1 MRLNLKLLV
10 VFLVLGLNLK
20 LSANEISNDTL
31 PTDPNVT
38 HGTAEISQGANQLT
52 IDQQTDKLITNW
64 SSFNIGSDAKVQFN
78 QPSSNSSALNHVNS
92 ADPSYIYGSLE
103 ANGKVILINP
113 NGVIFANGSRVD
125 VGAIVA
131 SSLKLSDENFL
142 KDNFVFE
149 KDGIAGIVE
158 NHGTIKAFE
167 GGAVALISSIVKNNG
182 TIETPN
188 GSTALLAGEK
198 VTLNLNYNQLIS
210 YTIDSGT
217 LNGLVENN
225 NAIVANNGQVIL
237 SARGLD
243 AVRKSVV
250 NTDGII
256 EAKGINTEGGK
267 IFLEGDEITVKS
279 NSTLNATGDNGGGQ
293 ILVGGSWQ
301 NSDPTIYQAKTTTIE
316 EGATLNASA
325 NNTGNG
331 GEIVVWSDITN
342 DQSITKVQGKLTAE
356 GGKNSGNGGQ
366 IETSG
371 YKLDVEVIEVSTLAN
386 DGSAGEWLLD
396 PGEIIIRDGGSAS
409 LPGESGSSGNTTISP
424 STILTGLASS
434 NVNIYTGIN
443 GSTEYDIDVE
453 NSIAYTGDN
462 ERTLTFKATGSIDA
476 KNGLDVAITSS
487 NAPLNLIYWADAD
500 GDGDGHAQ
508 IGKGNT
514 TTNGGDLW
522 IGGGDGSTTWNGHT
536 VGDDY
541 ASTVGN
547 RLYGVFFREGAIV
560 NTGSGDIK
568 ISGRADGTH
577 NYEVGVSIA
586 ERGSSIATS
595 ITSTGN
601 IEINGSDTNSTGTI
615 DTPIYLS
622 SVASIN
628 GNGGSTK
635 NITINVDSVDSD
647 TAQFLGNITG
657 TANVIKNG
665 SGILTLSGTNTY
677 TGLTTVSAGTLT
689 LDQASS
695 TTGTVI
701 KDTSA
706 VTVNGG
712 ILNLADNT
720 ETIGAL
726 TLTAGSITGNSKI
739 LTGSSYTINP
749 GEGVSVSIAP
759 ILAGSVNL
767 TKSAQGTLTL
777 SGTNTY
783 TGNTTINRG
792 IISVSSDRNLGAVPA
807 EATASHIILNGGT
820 ISTTTTFELAST
832 RGIELG
838 SSHGTITVADST
850 TLTYDGIIADASGET
865 NNFTKD
871 GNGILDLG
879 GTNTYTGTTTISAG
893 TLKVTGT
900 LAQTAVDVDTG
911 ATYDVDLTDTVLSIE
926 GAGTI
931 DLTNAALTAGD
942 GNDLTFSGVFNG
954 ANDFTKVGSSTL
966 TLSGDNATASYTG
979 RVIID
984 DGVVSVA
991 ADSNLGDP
999 DTLDADRLIL
1009 KGGTLSASS
1018 NFTLDTNRGITLSTG
1033 GGTIN
1038 VVSGRTLTYG
1048 GVIDGTST
1056 FYKSCAGTLILSGT
1070 NTNTGST
1077 SITAGTLR
1085 VTGALDDTAVSVS
1098 SGATYDV
1105 DATDAVANISGEGT
1119 VDIASGVT
1127 LTVGSNNLS
1136 TTLSGVISG
1145 DGNLIKVGTGRITLS
1160 GANDYTGST
1169 TVSAG
1174 YLRAQHNTALGTTAG
1189 NTNVANGAT
1198 LELIGGITIGSGEDL
1213 TIIGDGMSDGNYL
1226 GALRNVSGTNTYQG
1240 SITLSTST
1248 SRIVSSDGTLNVSG
1262 NIINGSID
1270 LIITGSGDT
1279 SISGVIGSGSGALSK
1294 RGSGILTLS
1303 GTNTYTGITTIS
1315 AGTLSISAD
1324 AGLGSISSFDADRLT
1339 FNGGTLLITETITLN
1354 TNRGIT
1360 LSTDGGTI
1368 HVANTK
1374 TVTYD
1379 GVITGSTTFTK
1390 DGNGI
1395 LDLGGTNTY
1404 TGATTISDGEL
1415 NVTGSL
1421 DATALT
1427 VSSGATYDS
1436 DTTDTIGSIAG
1447 AGNIEIATGTTL
1459 TVGGDNTDTTF
1470 SGVISQDGNLT
1481 KEGSGTL
1488 TLTGTNTNTGDLTV
1502 DAGGLVLD
1510 QAGTD
1515 TGTVLHNSSNLIL
1528 NAGSV
1533 TVSDTSETVDL
1544 FTYNGGSVTG
1554 QIISISGYTY
1564 YVADGLTTTIAS
1576 ILYGD
1581 VPLVKSGP
1589 GSLVLTATNT
1599 YTGNTTI
1606 NAGTL
1611 KIDGTGSL
1619 ESGNYDALIINNGTF
1634 IHSSTTD
1641 QTLAG
1646 VISGSGTVVKEE
1658 NSTLTLTATN
1668 TYTGLTTV
1676 SAGTLTLD
1684 QASSTT
1690 GTVIKDT
1697 NAVTVNGGTLN
1708 LADNTETIGALT
1720 LTSGSI
1726 AGNSKTL
1733 TGSGYTI
1740 NPGDGVSVSIQPI
1753 LAGSGINLTKSE
1765 DGTATLSGANTY
1777 TGTTT
1782 INDGTLTVTGTL
1794 SDSTDVS
1801 NSGIYDVD
1809 TTDTINSLSG
1819 TGAVEIASGVTLT
1832 TGDTEDYTI
1841 SGIISGDG
1849 SLTKVGSGTLTL
1861 SNVNNSY
1868 TGATTVNVGT
1878 LKVTTNNALGTN
1890 AAGTTVASGATLD
1903 FANINYAT
1911 TEAITV
1917 NGGTIA
1923 TSSGTSIVAG
1933 VITLGAHSIFD
1944 IDGTQLTVSGNI
1956 TDGDGTYNITKTGN
1970 GILVLSNTTNSY
1982 DGTTTI
1988 STGTLTVIGRL
1999 DSGTYSANIINNS
2012 ALIYNSISTQEFVG
2026 AVSGTGTLT
2035 KNGSS
2040 TLTLSGTN
2048 TYSGDT
2054 TINAG
2059 TIKLTGSV
2067 NALTD
2072 LSIAS
2077 GATLDLQATQTFAT
2091 LDLDGTISNS
2101 AGSSELTITGASDL
2115 GGSITTSG
2123 SQTYSSA
2130 VTLSVDVTLTTTDSN
2145 ITFSSTIDGDG
2156 TARDLTI
2163 DMDNGVGADG
2173 TVQFANTVVQIIV

>member
-20 LSANEISNDTL
+20 LIANEISNDTL

-113 NGVIFANGSRVD
+113 NGVIFSKGSRVD

-149 KDGIAGIVE
+149 KDGIAGMVE
-158 NHGTIKAFE
+158 NRGTIKAFE
-167 GGAVALISSIVKNNG
+167 GGTVALISSIVKNNG

-210 YTIDSGT
+210 YTIDGGT

-250 NTDGII
+250 NNDGII

-279 NSTLNATGDNGGGQ
+279 NSTLNASGDNGGGQ

-301 NSDPTIYQAKTTTIE
+301 NSDPTIYQATTTTIE

-371 YKLDVEVIEVSTLAN
+371 YKLDVEGIEVSTLAN

-396 PGEIIIRDGGSAS
+396 PGAIIIRDGGSAS

-453 NSIAYTGDN
+453 NSIAYTGVN

-547 RLYGVFFREGAIV
+547 GLYGVFFREGAIV

-586 ERGSSIATS
+586 ERLSSIATS

-726 TLTAGSITGNSKI
+726 TLTAGSITGTSKI

-767 TKSAQGTLTL
+767 TKAAAGTLTL

-783 TGNTTINRG
+783 TGNTTINGG

-820 ISTTTTFELAST
+820 ISTTATFELAST

-879 GTNTYTGTTTISAG
+879 G
-893 TLKVTGT
+893 
-900 LAQTAVDVDTG
+900 
-911 ATYDVDLTDTVLSIE
+911 
-926 GAGTI
+926 
-931 DLTNAALTAGD
+931 
-942 GNDLTFSGVFNG
+942 
-954 ANDFTKVGSSTL
+954 
-966 TLSGDNATASYTG
+966 
-979 RVIID
+979 
-984 DGVVSVA
+984 
-991 ADSNLGDP
+991 
-999 DTLDADRLIL
+999 
-1009 KGGTLSASS
+1009 
-1018 NFTLDTNRGITLSTG
+1018 
-1033 GGTIN
+1033 
-1038 VVSGRTLTYG
+1038 
-1048 GVIDGTST
+1048 
-1056 FYKSCAGTLILSGT
+1056 
-1070 NTNTGST
+1070 
-1077 SITAGTLR
+1077 
-1085 VTGALDDTAVSVS
+1085 
-1098 SGATYDV
+1098 
-1105 DATDAVANISGEGT
+1105 
-1119 VDIASGVT
+1119 
-1127 LTVGSNNLS
+1127 
-1136 TTLSGVISG
+1136 
-1145 DGNLIKVGTGRITLS
+1145 
-1160 GANDYTGST
+1160 
-1169 TVSAG
+1169 
-1174 YLRAQHNTALGTTAG
+1174 
-1189 NTNVANGAT
+1189 
-1198 LELIGGITIGSGEDL
+1198 
-1213 TIIGDGMSDGNYL
+1213 
-1226 GALRNVSGTNTYQG
+1226 
-1240 SITLSTST
+1240 
-1248 SRIVSSDGTLNVSG
+1248 
-1262 NIINGSID
+1262 
-1270 LIITGSGDT
+1270 
-1279 SISGVIGSGSGALSK
+1279 
-1294 RGSGILTLS
+1294 
-1303 GTNTYTGITTIS
+1303 
-1315 AGTLSISAD
+1315 
-1324 AGLGSISSFDADRLT
+1324 
-1339 FNGGTLLITETITLN
+1339 
-1354 TNRGIT
+1354 
-1360 LSTDGGTI
+1360 
-1368 HVANTK
+1368 
-1374 TVTYD
+1374 
-1379 GVITGSTTFTK
+1379 
-1390 DGNGI
+1390 
-1395 LDLGGTNTY
+1395 
-1404 TGATTISDGEL
+1404 
-1415 NVTGSL
+1415 
-1421 DATALT
+1421 
-1427 VSSGATYDS
+1427 
-1436 DTTDTIGSIAG
+1436 
-1447 AGNIEIATGTTL
+1447 
-1459 TVGGDNTDTTF
+1459 
-1470 SGVISQDGNLT
+1470 
-1481 KEGSGTL
+1481 
-1488 TLTGTNTNTGDLTV
+1488 
-1502 DAGGLVLD
+1502 
-1510 QAGTD
+1510 
-1515 TGTVLHNSSNLIL
+1515 
-1528 NAGSV
+1528 
-1533 TVSDTSETVDL
+1533 
-1544 FTYNGGSVTG
+1544 
-1554 QIISISGYTY
+1554 
-1564 YVADGLTTTIAS
+1564 
-1576 ILYGD
+1576 
-1581 VPLVKSGP
+1581 
-1589 GSLVLTATNT
+1589 
-1599 YTGNTTI
+1599 
-1606 NAGTL
+1606 
-1611 KIDGTGSL
+1611 
-1619 ESGNYDALIINNGTF
+1619 
-1634 IHSSTTD
+1634 
-1641 QTLAG
+1641 
-1646 VISGSGTVVKEE
+1646 
-1658 NSTLTLTATN
+1658 
-1668 TYTGLTTV
+1668 
-1676 SAGTLTLD
+1676 
-1684 QASSTT
+1684 
-1690 GTVIKDT
+1690 
-1697 NAVTVNGGTLN
+1697 
-1708 LADNTETIGALT
+1708 
-1720 LTSGSI
+1720 
-1726 AGNSKTL
+1726 
-1733 TGSGYTI
+1733 
-1740 NPGDGVSVSIQPI
+1740 
-1753 LAGSGINLTKSE
+1753 
-1765 DGTATLSGANTY
+1765 ANTY

-1782 INDGTLTVTGTL
+1782 ITAGTLQVTGTL
-1794 SDSTDVS
+1794 SNSTNVI

-1819 TGAVEIASGVTLT
+1819 TGAVQIASGVTLT
-1832 TGDTEDYTI
+1832 TGDTVDYKI

-1849 SLTKVGSGTLTL
+1849 NLTKAGSGSLTLSNNSNSYTGDTTVSEGTLTL
-1861 SNVNNSY
+1861 
-1868 TGATTVNVGT
+1868 
-1878 LKVTTNNALGTN
+1878 
-1890 AAGTTVASGATLD
+1890 
-1903 FANINYAT
+1903 
-1911 TEAITV
+1911 
-1917 NGGTIA
+1917 
-1923 TSSGTSIVAG
+1923 
-1933 VITLGAHSIFD
+1933 
-1944 IDGTQLTVSGNI
+1944 
-1956 TDGDGTYNITKTGN
+1956 TGN
-1970 GILVLSNTTNSY
+1970 LS
-1982 DGTTTI
+1982 
-1988 STGTLTVIGRL
+1988 
-1999 DSGTYSANIINNS
+1999 
-2012 ALIYNSISTQEFVG
+2012 
-2026 AVSGTGTLT
+2026 
-2035 KNGSS
+2035 SS
-2040 TLTLSGTN
+2040 T
-2048 TYSGDT
+2048 
-2054 TINAG
+2054 
-2059 TIKLTGSV
+2059 
-2067 NALTD
+2067 D
-2072 LSIAS
+2072 LIISP
-2077 GATLDLQATQTFAT
+2077 GATLDLQATQTVT
-2091 LDLDGTISNS
+2091 SLDLDGTISNS
-2101 AGSSELTITGASDL
+2101 AGSSALTVSGTSDI
-2115 GGSITTSG
+2115 GGNITTSG
-2123 SQTYSSA
+2123 NQVYSGAISLTGNSILTSSLGAITLSSTVDGGSTLTTSSSSNFIASGVIGGDNPLSSLSVTAGDNAQYFGNITTTGAITFNAVGNVDAGGTITLRTTNSNVTLNADSDGDGTGTFYGGTITINSGSGNVIIRGSTIANEGYSVVGTGTLTIESNAASFGSTFTSSYLSEAATLTGLTIGKSTNTSTVTMNSAISIAGA
-2130 VTLSVDVTLTTTDSN
+2130 VTIYGNDINLNQAITGSGNITITAAQDIWMNTGFTQIYSTGSGNFIKLLAKRNISNIINAPSITLTTTGGDILLASDTDNSGGGVITIITGSSFESN
-2145 ITFSSTIDGDG
+2145 GGDITIAGG
-2156 TARDLTI
+2156 R
-2163 DMDNGVGADG
+2163 
-2173 TVQFANTVVQIIV
+2173 

>member
-10 VFLVLGLNLK
+10 IFLVLGLNLK
-20 LSANEISNDTL
+20 LSANEISNNTL

-64 SSFNIGSDAKVQFN
+64 SEFNIGSDAKVQFN

-92 ADPSYIYGSLE
+92 ADPSYIYGSLD

-113 NGVIFANGSRVD
+113 NGVIFSKGSRVD

-149 KDGIAGIVE
+149 KDGIAGMVE
-158 NHGTIKAFE
+158 NRGTIKAFE
-167 GGAVALISSIVKNNG
+167 GGTVALISSIVKNNG

-210 YTIDSGT
+210 YTIDSGV
-217 LNGLVENN
+217 LNSLVENN

-279 NSTLNATGDNGGGQ
+279 NSTLIATGDNGGGQ

-301 NSDPTIYQAKTTTIE
+301 NSDPTIYQATTTTIE

-371 YKLDVEVIEVSTLAN
+371 YKLDVEGIEVSTLAN

-396 PGEIIIRDGGSAS
+396 PGAIIIRDGGSAS
-409 LPGESGSSGNTTISP
+409 LPGESGSSGNTIISP

-453 NSIAYTGDN
+453 NSIAYTGVN

-541 ASTVGN
+541 ASTPGSQ
-547 RLYGVFFREGAIV
+547 RYGVFFRAGGTI
-560 NTGSGDIK
+560 NTGAGDIE

-701 KDTSA
+701 KDTNA

-726 TLTAGSITGNSKI
+726 TLTSGSITGNSKI
-739 LTGSSYTINP
+739 LTGSSYTLNP
-749 GEGVSVSIAP
+749 GDGVSVSIAS
-759 ILAGSVNL
+759 ILAGSGNL
-767 TKSAQGTLTL
+767 TKSAAGTATL
-777 SGTNTY
+777 SG
-783 TGNTTINRG
+783 
-792 IISVSSDRNLGAVPA
+792 A
-807 EATASHIILNGGT
+807 
-820 ISTTTTFELAST
+820 
-832 RGIELG
+832 
-838 SSHGTITVADST
+838 
-850 TLTYDGIIADASGET
+850 
-865 NNFTKD
+865 
-871 GNGILDLG
+871 
-879 GTNTYTGTTTISAG
+879 NTYTGTTTISAG
-893 TLKVTGT
+893 TLTVSGTLSDSTDVSNSGTYDVDTTDTINSLTGSGAVQIDTGVTLTTGDAGNDEISGVISGDGNLTKVGSGTLTLSGTNTFTGATTVNNGTLKVTADDALGTTAGSTTVASGATLDFAGVTYGTTESVTVNGGTISTSTGTSSFAGAITLGANSIFDVDGTQLTVSGNVTDGGNIYNIDKTGTGILVLSNTTNSYTGTTDISAGTLTVTGSLNSGTYNSNITNECALIYNSASDQTLGGVISLTGTLEKANSSTLTLSGANTYTGTTTVTAGTLEVDGT
-900 LAQTAVDVDTG
+900 LAQTAVTVASG
-911 ATYDVDLTDTVLSIE
+911 ATYDVDATDTVLSIA

-931 DLTNAALTAGD
+931 DLTDAALTAGD
-942 GNDLTFSGVFNG
+942 GNDLEFSGVFNG
-954 ANDFTKVGSSTL
+954 ANTFTKVGSATL
-966 TLSGDNATASYTG
+966 TLSGDNSSASYTG
-979 RVIID
+979 RIIID
-984 DGVVSVA
+984 AGTISISS
-991 ADSNLGDP
+991 DSNLGSP
-999 DTLDADRLIL
+999 
-1009 KGGTLSASS
+1009 
-1018 NFTLDTNRGITLSTG
+1018 
-1033 GGTIN
+1033 
-1038 VVSGRTLTYG
+1038 
-1048 GVIDGTST
+1048 
-1056 FYKSCAGTLILSGT
+1056 
-1070 NTNTGST
+1070 NTP
-1077 SITAGTLR
+1077 
-1085 VTGALDDTAVSVS
+1085 
-1098 SGATYDV
+1098 
-1105 DATDAVANISGEGT
+1105 
-1119 VDIASGVT
+1119 
-1127 LTVGSNNLS
+1127 
-1136 TTLSGVISG
+1136 
-1145 DGNLIKVGTGRITLS
+1145 
-1160 GANDYTGST
+1160 
-1169 TVSAG
+1169 
-1174 YLRAQHNTALGTTAG
+1174 
-1189 NTNVANGAT
+1189 
-1198 LELIGGITIGSGEDL
+1198 
-1213 TIIGDGMSDGNYL
+1213 
-1226 GALRNVSGTNTYQG
+1226 
-1240 SITLSTST
+1240 
-1248 SRIVSSDGTLNVSG
+1248 
-1262 NIINGSID
+1262 
-1270 LIITGSGDT
+1270 
-1279 SISGVIGSGSGALSK
+1279 
-1294 RGSGILTLS
+1294 
-1303 GTNTYTGITTIS
+1303 
-1315 AGTLSISAD
+1315 
-1324 AGLGSISSFDADRLT
+1324 DADRLT
-1339 FNGGTLLITETITLN
+1339 LQGGTLLITQTITLD

-1368 HVANTK
+1368 NVADTK
-1374 TVTYD
+1374 TATYD
-1379 GVITGSTTFTK
+1379 GAITGSTAFTK
-1390 DGNGI
+1390 DGNGT

-1404 TGATTISDGEL
+1404 TGATNIDDGEL
-1415 NVTGSL
+1415 NVTGTLS
-1421 DATALT
+1421 DSTAVT
-1427 VSSGATYDS
+1427 VASGATYDS

-1447 AGNIEIATGTTL
+1447 AGNIEINTATTL

-1515 TGTVLHNSSNLIL
+1515 TGTVLHNSSNLTL

-1564 YVADGLTTTIAS
+1564 YVANGLTTTIAS

-1599 YTGNTTI
+1599 YTGDTTI

-1634 IHSSTTD
+1634 IYSSTTD

-1658 NSTLTLTATN
+1658 NSALTLTATN

-1697 NAVTVNGGTLN
+1697 NAVTVNGGILN

-1726 AGNSKTL
+1726 TGNSKIL
-1733 TGSGYTI
+1733 TGSSYTL
-1740 NPGDGVSVSIQPI
+1740 NPGDGVSVSIAPI
-1753 LAGSGINLTKSE
+1753 LAGSVKDRKSAA
-1765 DGTATLSGANTY
+1765 GTATLSGANTY

-1782 INDGTLTVTGTL
+1782 I
-1794 SDSTDVS
+1794 ST
-1801 NSGIYDVD
+1801 
-1809 TTDTINSLSG
+1809 
-1819 TGAVEIASGVTLT
+1819 
-1832 TGDTEDYTI
+1832 
-1841 SGIISGDG
+1841 
-1849 SLTKVGSGTLTL
+1849 
-1861 SNVNNSY
+1861 
-1868 TGATTVNVGT
+1868 
-1878 LKVTTNNALGTN
+1878 
-1890 AAGTTVASGATLD
+1890 
-1903 FANINYAT
+1903 
-1911 TEAITV
+1911 
-1917 NGGTIA
+1917 
-1923 TSSGTSIVAG
+1923 
-1933 VITLGAHSIFD
+1933 
-1944 IDGTQLTVSGNI
+1944 
-1956 TDGDGTYNITKTGN
+1956 
-1970 GILVLSNTTNSY
+1970 GILVLQNDVPS
-1982 DGTTTI
+1982 
-1988 STGTLTVIGRL
+1988 LT
-1999 DSGTYSANIINNS
+1999 S
-2012 ALIYNSISTQEFVG
+2012 
-2026 AVSGTGTLT
+2026 
-2035 KNGSS
+2035 
-2040 TLTLSGTN
+2040 
-2048 TYSGDT
+2048 
-2054 TINAG
+2054 
-2059 TIKLTGSV
+2059 
-2067 NALTD
+2067 
-2072 LSIAS
+2072 
-2077 GATLDLQATQTFAT
+2077 
-2091 LDLDGTISNS
+2091 
-2101 AGSSELTITGASDL
+2101 
-2115 GGSITTSG
+2115 
-2123 SQTYSSA
+2123 
-2130 VTLSVDVTLTTTDSN
+2130 
-2145 ITFSSTIDGDG
+2145 
-2156 TARDLTI
+2156 
-2163 DMDNGVGADG
+2163 
-2173 TVQFANTVVQIIV
+2173 